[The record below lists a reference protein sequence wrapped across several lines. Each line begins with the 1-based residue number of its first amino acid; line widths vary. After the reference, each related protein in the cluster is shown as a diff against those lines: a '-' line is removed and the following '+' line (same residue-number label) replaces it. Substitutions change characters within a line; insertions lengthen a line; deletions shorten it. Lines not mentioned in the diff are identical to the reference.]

1 MSRNGL
7 LLVAMLVPSAALG
20 QERTD
25 PPALSIDASASIE
38 REPDRAVVT
47 LAVESE
53 ATTALAASQA
63 NAATME
69 RVLAALRRA
78 GLPANAI
85 RTVSLQLMPVYSGTG
100 GQRDEAPKIAGYRA
114 LNMVRVTVDSIPRVG
129 AVIDAG
135 TSAGANRVAG
145 ISFELKDAQAA
156 REAALTM
163 AVEKARREAE
173 IVARAAG
180 RSLGE
185 PISISLSSPMGPPRP
200 MYAERGV
207 AMAQMASTPVEGGTL
222 EISATVHVV
231 FRLNP

>member
-7 LLVAMLVPSAALG
+7 LLLAMLVPSAALA
-20 QERTD
+20 QEQTD
-25 PPALSIDASASIE
+25 PPTISIDATATIE

-53 ATTALAASQA
+53 GTTALAASQA

-69 RVLAALRRA
+69 RVLAALRRT
-78 GLPANAI
+78 GLTGTAI
-85 RTVSLQLMPVYSGTG
+85 RTVSLQLHPVYSGTG
-100 GQRDEAPKIAGYRA
+100 GERDEAPKIAGYRA
-114 LNMVRVTVDSIPRVG
+114 INMVQVTVDTIARVG
-129 AVIDAG
+129 PVIDAG
-135 TSAGANRVAG
+135 TNAGANRVAG

-156 REAALTM
+156 REEALTL
-163 AVEKARREAE
+163 AVEKAKREAE

-180 RSLGE
+180 RTIGE
-185 PISISLSSPMGPPRP
+185 PISITLSSPMYPPRP
-200 MYAERGV
+200 MYAARGV
-207 AMAQMASTPVEGGTL
+207 AMEQMASTPVEGGTL